1 MLLLIRRLRGDRPDQ
16 ERGIALAAAIG
27 IAAVLMIITMTGLSF
42 SVSTLSKAG
51 TDADA
56 AAATAAAYAGVSDYQ
71 SRLTNDNTYQQYG
84 DPNAPFSQ
92 ATGSTSL
99 VLPPANANGSPGNP
113 AFGWGLASTSHGTW
127 ATIPGAPA
135 TTGFRYEVDNSNYSS
150 QGIIRILATGRAGRQ
165 TRSFI
170 ANVRQNGFL
179 NYMYFTDFETQDP
192 SLIGVT
198 PTSTCAKYYAARVAS
213 GVLNT
218 CGGLIQFTTGETVNG
233 PIDSN
238 DALDICGGTFNGTV
252 TSNYATSPYYLNCGS
267 ATFKQGVPSFGPYLT
282 MPQTNSTMKNE
293 TRGDLT
299 ASTVPRPGC
308 LYTGPTSIL
317 FNGDGTITVRS
328 PWSKWMNTTG
338 ANPTTGASTGMA
350 TSQCGAIGTGTNQ
363 LGSPGGDT
371 FTMPSQNLIFVQTVP
386 SATGDANYWPAT
398 GTGSSPTGTGNACV
412 TNGNDLGYPLSTT
425 TGTGSTTLVTKET
438 TLQSPANSNYY
449 GCRAGDVFVK
459 GTVKGQVT
467 VAADNYV
474 WITGDLIY
482 SDASSDVLGLVG
494 QNAVWV
500 WNPDGTTKL
509 GSGSTSSVKNLLTD
523 SGRTIDAAILSV
535 QHTFQVQNYNVGS
548 GRGSLTVFGAIAQ
561 EFRGTV
567 GQSPAGY
574 LKAYTYDTRFRSIA
588 PPKFLQAVSTTYG
601 VSQLAAVAPAFS
613 STGASQ

>member
-1 MLLLIRRLRGDRPDQ
+1 MLIAMLLLIRRLRGVRPDREQ
-16 ERGIALAAAIG
+16 GIALAAAIG
-27 IAAVLMIITMTGLSF
+27 IAALLMIMTMTGLTF
-42 SVSTLSKAG
+42 SVSALTKAG
-51 TDADA
+51 TDSNG
-56 AAATAAAYAGVSDYQ
+56 AAATAAAYAGISDYQ

-84 DPNAPFSQ
+84 DPNAPFSLS
-92 ATGSTSL
+92 TGSTSL
-99 VLPPANANGSPGNP
+99 VLPAANANGSPANP
-113 AFGWGLASTSHGTW
+113 AFGWGLASTTHGTW
-127 ATIPGAPA
+127 ATIPGAPS

-150 QGIIRILATGRAGRQ
+150 QGIIRILATGRAGNQ

-179 NYMYFTDFETQDP
+179 NYLYFTDFETQDP

-198 PTSTCAKYYAARVAS
+198 PTSTCAKYYAARVAA

-218 CGGLIQFTTGETVNG
+218 CGGLIQFRSGETVNG

-252 TSNYATSPYYLNCGS
+252 TSNYATSPYYLDCGS
-267 ATFKQGVPSFGPYLT
+267 ATFNQGVPTFGGQLP
-282 MPQTNSTMKNE
+282 MPSTNSSMKNE
-293 TRGDLT
+293 TRGDLL

-328 PWSKWMNTTG
+328 PWSKWMNITG
-338 ANPTTGASTGMA
+338 STPPAGMA
-350 TSQCGAIGTGTNQ
+350 TSQCGTIGTGANQ

-371 FTMPSQNLIFVQTVP
+371 FTMPTQNLIFVQSVP
-386 SATGDANYWPAT
+386 SVVGDANYWPTT
-398 GTGSSPTGTGNACV
+398 GTSSSPSGTGNACV
-412 TNGNDLGYPLSTT
+412 TNGNDLGYPLSTS
-425 TGTGSTTLVTKET
+425 TGSGSTLLVTTET
-438 TLQSPANSNYY
+438 TLQTPANTNYY
-449 GCRAGDVFVK
+449 GCRAGDAFVQ

-474 WITGDLIY
+474 WITGNLTY
-482 SDASSDVLGLVG
+482 SDMSSDVLGLVG

-535 QHTFQVQNYNVGS
+535 AHTFQVQNYNVGS
-548 GRGSLTVFGAIAQ
+548 SRGQLTVVGAIAQ

-574 LKAYTYDTRFRSIA
+574 LKNYTYDSRFRSIA

-601 VSQLAAVAPAFS
+601 VSQLAGVPPAFS